1 MRRLILS
8 LICFTSLFLVSN
20 YNCNACSSVC
30 LKTLSGVFFGANLD
44 LQWGDGLIYVNRRNI
59 DKAGYLTNTL
69 EETAKWT
76 SKYGSLTFNL
86 VGREFAWCGM
96 NEAGLVISTMY
107 LDSTEL
113 PIADTRPPLVSGF
126 WVQFMLDNCQSVSE
140 VIAAD
145 SLVRLADD
153 KCHFLVADSKGNCA
167 TIEFL
172 DGKLVYHTS
181 DQLPIT
187 ALTNDPYQIL
197 LENYNNGTVPQRD
210 LFHSVERFQNIAEKL
225 SDFNAHSDIAPLEY
239 TLDIMTQTVK
249 MKDTKWSIIF
259 DIEKREIYFQTKK
272 SPTLKY
278 IQMDEF
284 NYSCNA
290 SEKMLD
296 VNSLLTGDISSSFI
310 PYNHSYNL
318 SVFKT
323 FCERWG
329 VDVSDSSAEDL
340 IIFIEEF
347 SCSDFKNNK
356 ND

>member
-1 MRRLILS
+1 MRRLALFFIF
-8 LICFTSLFLVSN
+8 FTSLFWGST
-20 YNCNACSSVC
+20 YYSSACSSVC
-30 LKTLSGVFFGANLD
+30 LKTANGVFFGANLD
-44 LQWGDGLIYVNRRNI
+44 LLWGDGLIYVNRCNT

-69 EETAKWT
+69 GETAKWT

-96 NEAGLVISTMY
+96 NETGLVISTMY

-126 WVQFMLDNCQSVSE
+126 WVQYMLDNCQSVSE

-145 SLVRLADD
+145 SLVRLVDD

-172 DGKLVYHTS
+172 NGKLVYHTS

-197 LENYNNGTVPQRD
+197 LENYNNETIPQRD
-210 LFHSVERFQNIAEKL
+210 LFHSVERFQNIAKKL
-225 SDFNAHSDIAPLEY
+225 SSFNTQSDVPPLEY
-239 TLDIMTQTVK
+239 TLDIMTQTVH
-249 MKDTKWSIIF
+249 MVDTKWSVVF
-259 DIEKREIYFQTKK
+259 DIDKREIYFRTNK

-284 NYSCNA
+284 DYSCNA
-290 SEKMLD
+290 PEKILD
-296 VNSLLTGDISSSFI
+296 VNSLLTGDVSSSFI

-329 VDVSDSSAEDL
+329 VDVSDKGAEDL
-340 IIFIEEF
+340 IFFIEGF
-347 SCSDFKNNK
+347 SCSDFKNNR